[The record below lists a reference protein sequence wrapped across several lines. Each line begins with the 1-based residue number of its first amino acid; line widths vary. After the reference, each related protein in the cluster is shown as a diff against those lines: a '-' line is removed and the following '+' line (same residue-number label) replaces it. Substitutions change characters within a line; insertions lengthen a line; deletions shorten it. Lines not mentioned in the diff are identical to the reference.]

1 MTTELEGRSFNIADA
16 RKYLGG
22 ISQPQLYKLFK
33 SGRIGSYKIG
43 SRRYVTQAQ
52 LDKFRDEQSEV
63 AEW

>member
-1 MTTELEGRSFNIADA
+1 MTTDLEGRSFNIADA

-33 SGRIGSYKIG
+33 SGRIQSYKIG
-43 SRRYVTQAQ
+43 NRRYVAQSQ
-52 LDKFRDEQSEV
+52 LDKFRDEQVEV